1 MEQFSRWYIEFF
13 QKLLK
18 DVGQIIIGFF
28 KGIYDLILGNPIAYF
43 SDFLAAS
50 KTFELFDWIVAILA
64 SIITLIMFGALLVLL
79 YQLLRRYFRFVK
91 IERQKSELLYEIGN
105 LNSKVTTLVDEKNA
119 VVALSGS
126 KKNGSNTSKSN
137 GAMTKT
143 SKDHKKQM
151 SRFVKLV
158 QVDEKYKYSSLQI
171 QMTEDDKI
179 SLKDMVKRFVNFSA
193 SQLNLYYTE
202 KTVATFLAGMAA
214 SKTMIL
220 EGISGTGKTS
230 LPYAFGKFFENDADI
245 ISVQPSWR
253 DRFEMMGYLNE
264 FTKRFNETDFLRAI
278 YEATYRNDIV
288 FIVLDEMNLARV
300 EYYFADFL
308 SLLEMPSADEWL
320 LDIVPDKKIGDP
332 LHLED
337 GKLLIPQNI
346 WFVGTANKDDSTFT
360 ITDKVYD
367 RSASIEM
374 NDKAVPIQAP
384 KTDGVHVT
392 HEYMKD
398 LFNQARNTHS
408 ISQATL
414 DNLSKLDKFIT
425 EKFEITFG
433 NRIMKQIMV
442 FLPTYMACGGH
453 ELDGLDYI
461 VARKIIRK
469 FESLNLPFL
478 QKELEELVIILSRL
492 FGKDAFS
499 ESKQMIQKYMKQM

>member
-13 QKLLK
+13 QKLLIDIGK
-18 DVGQIIIGFF
+18 ILGGFF
-28 KGIYDLILGNPIAYF
+28 KGIYDLLIGNPINYMQDFYQASRAF
-43 SDFLAAS
+43 SI
-50 KTFELFDWIVAILA
+50 FDWFIAILA
-64 SIITLIMFGALLVLL
+64 LIITLIMFGATMVLL
-79 YQLLRRYFRFVK
+79 YQLIKRYFRFVK
-91 IERQKSELLYEIGN
+91 IERQKSELMYEISN
-105 LNSKVTTLVDEKNA
+105 LNTKVTTLVDEKNA

-126 KKNGSNTSKSN
+126 KKINGQKSKN
-137 GAMTKT
+137 GLVKT
-143 SKDHKKQM
+143 SESKKQM
-151 SRFVKLV
+151 GRFVKLIH
-158 QVDEKYKYSSLQI
+158 VDEKYKYSRLNI
-171 QMTEDDKI
+171 QMEETDKI
-179 SLKDMVKRFVNFSA
+179 SLKEMVKRFVNFSA

-202 KTVATFLAGMAA
+202 KTVAVFLAGMAS

-230 LPYAFGKFFENDADI
+230 LPYAFGKFFQNDADI

-253 DRFEMMGYLNE
+253 DRYEMMGYLNE

-278 YEATYRNDIV
+278 YEASYRNDIS

-308 SLLEMPSADEWL
+308 SLLEMPSASEWL
-320 LDIVPDKKIGDP
+320 LDIVPDQKVGDP
-332 LHLED
+332 QLLNQ

-346 WFVGTANKDDSTFT
+346 WFIGTANKDDSTFT

-374 NDKAVPIQAP
+374 NNKAIPIQAP
-384 KTDGVHVT
+384 TTEGIHVT
-392 HEYMKD
+392 HDYLRE
-398 LFNQARNTHS
+398 LFDQAQDTNM
-408 ISQATL
+408 ISQKTM
-414 DNLSKLDKFIT
+414 DNLIKLDEFIT

-442 FLPTYMACGGH
+442 FLPTYMAAGGN
-453 ELDGLDYI
+453 ELEGLDYL

-478 QKELEELVIILSRL
+478 QKELEELVLIMDKL
-492 FGKDAFS
+492 FGKQAFE
-499 ESKQMIQKYMKQM
+499 ESKKMLQKFMKQL